1 MARRRA
7 TNVFSLT
14 FLDIMSCGFGA
25 VILIYIVINHGTETT
40 GILWDPAKQAEAQ
53 RIEQAIEA
61 EKINHVELRNT
72 LALVDEAVDST
83 QASIQET
90 LLLIEALRAELDS
103 ITNRESDQ
111 ATERLQLEAS
121 LKELEEEIDS
131 LETAVAAS
139 EKAGIALRE
148 IEGQGDR
155 QYLTG
160 LRMGGRHVLILLDTS
175 ASMLDETIVNVI
187 RLRNLGESEQIASPK
202 WQRSLRTVE
211 WITAN
216 MPPSSKFKIVTF
228 NTEASPVGAD
238 SDWRWFEAKDETKLD
253 ESITA
258 MNKLVPKGGSNLSR
272 AFESIAKLDPMP
284 DNIFL
289 LTDGLPTQGDRPSRG
304 SNIDGPGRVRLFGEA
319 LEKLTLTIPINVILL
334 PMEGDP
340 MASPSFWRLA
350 QMTGGAFL
358 SPPEDWP

>member
-1 MARRRA
+1 MARHPHLHCHQPRHR
-7 TNVFSLT
+7 N
-14 FLDIMSCGFGA
+14 DRDK
-25 VILIYIVINHGTETT
+25 
-40 GILWDPAKQAEAQ
+40 WDPAKQAEAQ

-111 ATERLQLEAS
+111 ATERLQLEAA

-160 LRMGGRHVLILLDTS
+160 LRMGGRHMLILLDSS

-238 SDWRWFEAKDETKLD
+238 SDWRWFEAKDEAALD
-253 ESITA
+253 DSIA
-258 MNKLVPKGGSNLSR
+258 MNALVPSGGSNLSS
-272 AFESIAKLDPMP
+272 AFEAIAKLDPMP

-289 LTDGLPTQGDRPSRG
+289 LTDGLPTQGTDP
-304 SNIDGPGRVRLFGEA
+304 RVA
-319 LEKLTLTIPINVILL
+319 ATLTVKVAFGSL
-334 PMEGDP
+334 PRR
-340 MASPSFWRLA
+340 SKS
-350 QMTGGAFL
+350 
-358 SPPEDWP
+358 

>member
-40 GILWDPAKQAEAQ
+40 GIKWDPAKQAEAQ

-72 LALVDEAVDST
+72 LALVDEQVDAT
-83 QASIQET
+83 QASIEET
-90 LLLIEALRAELDS
+90 LLLIEALRAELES
-103 ITNRESDQ
+103 LTNRESDQ
-111 ATERLQLEAS
+111 TADRLQLEAA
-121 LKELEEEIDS
+121 LKALEEEIDN

-139 EKAGIALRE
+139 EEAGIALRE

-160 LRMGGRHVLILLDTS
+160 LRMGGRHVLILLDHS

-187 RLRNLGESEQIASPK
+187 RLRNLSETARKASPK

-216 MPPSSKFKIVTF
+216 MPPSSKFRIVSF
-228 NTEASPVGAD
+228 NTEASPIGSD
-238 SDWRWFEAKDETKLD
+238 SDWRWLEANDEAALD
-253 ESITA
+253 DSIVA
-258 MNKLVPKGGSNLSR
+258 LNALVPSGGSNLS
-272 AFESIAKLDPMP
+272 SPL
-284 DNIFL
+284 
-289 LTDGLPTQGDRPSRG
+289 RPSP
-304 SNIDGPGRVRLFGEA
+304 SWILCQ
-319 LEKLTLTIPINVILL
+319 TIF
-334 PMEGDP
+334 
-340 MASPSFWRLA
+340 SY
-350 QMTGGAFL
+350 
-358 SPPEDWP
+358 

>member
-40 GILWDPAKQAEAQ
+40 GIKWDPAKQAEAQ

-202 WQRSLRTVE
+202 
-211 WITAN
+211 
-216 MPPSSKFKIVTF
+216 
-228 NTEASPVGAD
+228 
-238 SDWRWFEAKDETKLD
+238 
-253 ESITA
+253 
-258 MNKLVPKGGSNLSR
+258 
-272 AFESIAKLDPMP
+272 
-284 DNIFL
+284 
-289 LTDGLPTQGDRPSRG
+289 
-304 SNIDGPGRVRLFGEA
+304 
-319 LEKLTLTIPINVILL
+319 
-334 PMEGDP
+334 
-340 MASPSFWRLA
+340 
-350 QMTGGAFL
+350 
-358 SPPEDWP
+358 